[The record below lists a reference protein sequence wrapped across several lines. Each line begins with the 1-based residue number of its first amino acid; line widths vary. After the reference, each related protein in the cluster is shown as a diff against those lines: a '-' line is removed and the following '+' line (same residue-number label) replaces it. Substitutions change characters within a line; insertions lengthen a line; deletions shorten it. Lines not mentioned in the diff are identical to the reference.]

1 MTREVLLL
9 IGHAG
14 EVLWSDTSHDPT
26 ALHDSRARWD
36 AIWTHRDRLAE
47 VAHSHPAGAL
57 RFSAE
62 DESTM
67 SALGVALGA
76 LPVFSIVTPLSGPG
90 RVHML
95 RRAGGL
101 DVPVSRADEPWWADL
116 LRLASGMDGPR
127 AEE

>member
-9 IGHAG
+9 IGRDG
-14 EVLWSDTSHDPT
+14 QVLWSDTSHDVS
-26 ALHDSRARWD
+26 ALYDSRARWD
-36 AIWTHRDRLAE
+36 AIWGHRAQLAE
-47 VAHSHPAGAL
+47 IAHSHPAGAL

-67 SALGVALGA
+67 SALGLALA
-76 LPVFSIVTPLSGPG
+76 ELPVFSIVTPLSGPG
-90 RVHML
+90 QVHML

-101 DVPVSRADEPWWADL
+101 DVPVTRADEPWWADL